1 MRKTLLATTALAA
14 AGAFAA
20 GPVLAADMLS
30 VGVSGYMEQW
40 VGVVGVD
47 KTENGKGVEVGDG
60 VAQQSDT
67 EIFFRGRLEADNGLT
82 FSVKVELEGNTQAAS
97 QIDESQLTVRGAF
110 GEIVMGAEDNAQT
123 LTHHGVR
130 SAGSVGINCGDAQKW
145 VDGIKECS
153 PAGFGTSGHGFGDRN
168 QISYFSPRVS
178 GVQFGMT
185 YIPDTGQEARFAPLN
200 DNDHDAFAIGGNYVG
215 EFGGANV
222 AFSLGHQVRAQT
234 LAARATEKHTLAEN
248 VLKDNDIVLEKGTDI
263 ELVTQEADDATKID
277 EATFTNVGL
286 QVGFGAFSFDVAYAD
301 YESGK
306 YMPHARDANVMVED
320 NSGDAETMAAGAM
333 YSDGPMAIS
342 LGFIGTEYGDGKDQ
356 ALVELGGSYTLAPG
370 VAWRSS
376 LFMAEINGPAG
387 TDGENSTEGT
397 GFVTGIKINF

>member
-97 QIDESQLTVRGAF
+97 QIDESQLTVRGTF
-110 GEIVMGAEDNAQT
+110 GEIVLGAEDNAQT

-130 SAGSVGINCGDAQKW
+130 SAGAVGINCGDAQKW
-145 VDGIKECS
+145 VAGIDECS
-153 PAGFGTSGHGFGDRN
+153 PDGFGTSGHGFGDRN

-178 GVQFGMT
+178 GVQFGVT

-234 LAARATEKHTLAEN
+234 LAAKIEEDLEGHEHPAK
-248 VLKDNDIVLEKGTDI
+248 VMVDNPIK
-263 ELVTQEADDATKID
+263 KID
-277 EATFTNVGL
+277 EATYSNVGL
-286 QVGFGAFSFDVAYAD
+286 QVGFGAFSFDIAYAD

-306 YMPHARDANVMVED
+306 YMAQTNAAGNTVMVED

-342 LGFIGTEYGDGKDQ
+342 LGFIGTEYGNGKDQ

-370 VAWRSS
+370 VAWNSS
-376 LFMAEINGPAG
+376 LFMAEINEPRGD
-387 TDGENSTEGT
+387 DGENSTEGT
-397 GFVTGIKINF
+397 GFVTGIKISF